1 MFPMKKKLVLFF
13 SGLKQVFLPA
23 KEKEHFLTDQ
33 TRHEVS
39 RPRADLLSGP
49 SRRGAREAWRRPKI
63 LWGHRVPESF
73 RNTKL
78 TQNEWNR
85 PPAPA
90 CGASREK
97 GGVRRPG
104 NGQRPWRSRRS
115 LRRPSACRVSFFLPP
130 PSGGLPSWPPVGLRV
145 SRGPRGPLSAPAA
158 VVGLGAARAG
168 RGDRPAAC
176 RGLSPSFVEKKYQ
189 NNKTKPAK
197 LRFIGCCLRR
207 M

>member
-78 TQNEWNR
+78 TQNE
-85 PPAPA
+85 
-90 CGASREK
+90 
-97 GGVRRPG
+97 
-104 NGQRPWRSRRS
+104 
-115 LRRPSACRVSFFLPP
+115 
-130 PSGGLPSWPPVGLRV
+130 
-145 SRGPRGPLSAPAA
+145 
-158 VVGLGAARAG
+158 
-168 RGDRPAAC
+168 
-176 RGLSPSFVEKKYQ
+176 
-189 NNKTKPAK
+189 
-197 LRFIGCCLRR
+197 
-207 M
+207 